1 MLCLEKSLSSDRLQN
16 ILFPTLALFVAA
28 LLLFCRLDDVY
39 LWQDEAETALISR
52 HLLAYGLPLA
62 SDGKTWVQQADYP
75 FVEFRHNYIW
85 IFHSWLQYVLTAL
98 AFALLGPTTFA
109 ARLPFVLVGLATYGF
124 FYYFASR
131 WLRDSR
137 TVRIAMILL
146 LFCVPFILHLRQC
159 RYYALAAFMTL
170 VILDAYLR
178 VRVEERW
185 ALPYFIL
192 AAVLLYHSHY
202 GAFLPTVAA
211 LSIHFFLSR
220 PRGKVS
226 YQFLFALAVIAV
238 LVLPWAYFM
247 RVWNRGQLFLLDR
260 FLAHLGQYSIF
271 ITVWIFPLVLAPV
284 LLVAWIR
291 RSRNKGLVLSPTQSA
306 FSEVA
311 GLVILLNIL
320 VLSCFAAYD
329 WVFFRYII
337 HLVPLLLVLLALVV
351 VLLIERWVVL
361 GSLTLVIL
369 VISNVL
375 HILPYTFSGI
385 KHINWQH
392 LWPGSEAFG
401 ALQRRWA
408 VAVHFRSD
416 ILMYA
421 QQLTHS
427 YEGPIEGLVHY
438 LSQHAKPGETVV
450 VNDEELPL
458 MFYTNL
464 RVLGGFG
471 LHDISAEIQPDW
483 VIDRKH
489 GYYRDLLAKI
499 VSSGPYERVEIPYPD
514 IRWENREEPGAHHYL
529 TVQDEDSVVL
539 YRLRKD

>member
-1 MLCLEKSLSSDRLQN
+1 M
-16 ILFPTLALFVAA
+16 ALLVAA
-28 LLLFCRLDDVY
+28 LLLFGRLDDMY
-39 LWQDEAETALISR
+39 LWQDEAETALVSR

-62 SDGKTWVQQADYP
+62 SDGKTWVQQTDDP
-75 FVEFRHNYIW
+75 FVSFRHNYIW
-85 IFHSWLQYVLTAL
+85 IFHSWLQFALVAL
-98 AFALLGPTTFA
+98 AFAILGPTTFA
-109 ARLPFVLVGLATYGF
+109 ARLPFVLVGLITYAFFHGF
-124 FYYFASR
+124 VSR
-131 WLRDSR
+131 WLKDGR
-137 TVRIAMILL
+137 TVRVATLLL

-159 RYYALAAFMTL
+159 RYYALVAFMTL

-178 VRVEERW
+178 LRTEERW

-192 AAVLLYHSHY
+192 AAVLLYHSHF
-202 GAFLPTVAA
+202 GAFFPTMVA
-211 LSIHFFLSR
+211 LSMHFFLSK
-220 PRGKVS
+220 PRGKML
-226 YQFLFALAVIAV
+226 YQFLLALAVIAV

-247 RVWNRGQLFLLDR
+247 RIWNRGQLFLLDR
-260 FLAHLGQYSIF
+260 FLAHLGQYFMF
-271 ITVWIFPLVLAPV
+271 ITVWIFPLILVPV
-284 LLVAWIR
+284 LLVAWMR
-291 RSRNKGLVLSPTQSA
+291 RSRNNGLALNPAQST
-306 FSEVA
+306 FCEVA
-311 GLVILLNIL
+311 GSVVLLNLFIL
-320 VLSCFAAYD
+320 SVSAAFD
-329 WVFFRYII
+329 WVFFRYIL
-337 HLVPLLLVLLALVV
+337 HLVPLLLVLLAIVV
-351 VLLIERWVVL
+351 VLIMERHLIL
-361 GSLTLVIL
+361 GAAMLGMLVTC
-369 VISNVL
+369 NVL

-408 VAVHFRSD
+408 VAVYFRSD

-471 LHDISAEIQPDW
+471 LHGVSAEIQPDW

-489 GYYRDLLAKI
+489 GYYRDLLAKV
-499 VSSGPYERVEIPYPD
+499 VSSGPYERIEIPYPD

-529 TVQDEDSVVL
+529 TVQDEDNVVL
-539 YRLRKD
+539 YRLRRD